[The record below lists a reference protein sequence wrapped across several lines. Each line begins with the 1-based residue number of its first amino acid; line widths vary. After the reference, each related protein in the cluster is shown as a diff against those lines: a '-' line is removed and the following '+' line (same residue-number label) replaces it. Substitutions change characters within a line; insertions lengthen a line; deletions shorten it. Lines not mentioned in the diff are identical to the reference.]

1 MKAISKFF
9 YHPSLV
15 FTLMAAAAISL
26 VACGGGGDSS
36 SSTSPALNLNTAMMS
51 YIANGSSN
59 QGVISG
65 ACQGTIKF
73 TYSPT
78 YSGKTLDGQAAAI
91 VDYTETDTLVANSS
105 TFCSKFYSNDG
116 SKVSKIYYDPT
127 TLLPI
132 TSGSNPQGFV
142 YSNQQSPPTS
152 VTSGSTGTL
161 FTFVDYAGTSSAVT
175 KGPLTWTV
183 TPDTAST
190 LLFTRTDNAQN
201 ASTGILE
208 YTSSKTYR
216 INANNTLTNL
226 YKVIKTPS
234 AFTGGLGDLSIT
246 ETYQQ

>member
-9 YHPSLV
+9 YHPVLVLSLMV
-15 FTLMAAAAISL
+15 ASVISL
-26 VACGGGGDSS
+26 TACGGNNS
-36 SSTSPALNLNTAMMS
+36 SSTTTSPTLNLNAAMMS

-59 QGVISG
+59 QGVIGG

-78 YSGKTLDGQAAAI
+78 YSGKTVDGRAAAV
-91 VDYTETDTLVANSS
+91 VDYTETDTLASS
-105 TFCSKFYSNDG
+105 SPAFCSKLYSSDG

-132 TSGSNPQGFV
+132 TSGSNPQGVV
-142 YSNQQSPPTS
+142 YSNQQSPPSS
-152 VTSGSTGTL
+152 VTNGSTGTL
-161 FTFVDYAGTSSAVT
+161 FTYVDYAGTSSPVT
-175 KGPLTWTV
+175 KGPLTWMV
-183 TPDTAST
+183 TADSPTT
-190 LLFTRTDNAQN
+190 LLFTRTDDAQN
-201 ASTGILE
+201 ASSGVLE

-226 YKVIKTPS
+226 YKVIKTPN

>member
-9 YHPSLV
+9 YRPGLIFSLMV
-15 FTLMAAAAISL
+15 ISGISL
-26 VACGGGGDSS
+26 VACGGDNS
-36 SSTSPALNLNTAMMS
+36 SSTTTSPTLNLNAAMMS

-78 YSGKTLDGQAAAI
+78 YSGKTLDGRAAAL
-91 VDYTETDTLVANSS
+91 VDYTEIDTLASS
-105 TFCSKFYSNDG
+105 SPAFCSKLYSSDG

-132 TSGSNPQGFV
+132 TSGSNPQGVV
-142 YSNQQSPPTS
+142 YSNQQSPPSS
-152 VTSGSTGTL
+152 VTAGSTGTL
-161 FTFVDYAGTSSAVT
+161 FTYLDYAGTTSPVT

-183 TPDTAST
+183 TADSYST
-190 LLFTRTDNAQN
+190 LLFTRTDNAEQ
-201 ASTGILE
+201 ASTGTLE

-216 INANNTLTNL
+216 INADSTLTNL
-226 YKVIKTPS
+226 YKVVKAANSI
-234 AFTGGLGDLSIT
+234 TGGLGDLSII

>member
-9 YHPSLV
+9 YRPGLV
-15 FTLMAAAAISL
+15 FSLMVVSGIFL
-26 VACGGGGDSS
+26 VACGGGNSGSTI
-36 SSTSPALNLNTAMMS
+36 TSPTLNLNAAMMS

-78 YSGKTLDGQAAAI
+78 YSGKTLDGRTAAV
-91 VDYTETDTLVANSS
+91 VDYTETDTLASS
-105 TFCSKFYSNDG
+105 SPAFCSKLYSSNG

-132 TSGSNPQGFV
+132 TSGSNPQGVV
-142 YSNQQSPPTS
+142 YSNQQSPLNS
-152 VTSGSTGTL
+152 VTDGSTGTL
-161 FTFVDYAGTSSAVT
+161 FTYVDYAGTSSPVT
-175 KGPLTWTV
+175 KGPLNWMV
-183 TPDTAST
+183 AADSANT
-190 LLFTRTDNAQN
+190 LLFTRTDDAQN
-201 ASTGILE
+201 ASSGMLE

-226 YKVIKTPS
+226 YKVIKTPG

>member
-1 MKAISKFF
+1 MKAISKFIYRPGLIF
-9 YHPSLV
+9 SLMV
-15 FTLMAAAAISL
+15 ISGISL
-26 VACGGGGDSS
+26 VACGEGNSS
-36 SSTSPALNLNTAMMS
+36 PTTTSPTLNLNAAMMS

-78 YSGKTLDGQAAAI
+78 YSGKTLDGRTAAV
-91 VDYTETDTLVANSS
+91 VDYTETDTLASS
-105 TFCSKFYSNDG
+105 SPPFCSKLYGNDG

-132 TSGSNPQGFV
+132 TSGSNPQGVV
-142 YSNQQSPPTS
+142 YSNQQSPPNS
-152 VTSGSTGTL
+152 VTDGSTGTL
-161 FTFVDYAGTSSAVT
+161 FTYVDYAGTSSPVT
-175 KGPLTWTV
+175 KGPLNWMV
-183 TPDTAST
+183 AADSANT
-190 LLFTRTDNAQN
+190 LLFTRTDDAQN
-201 ASTGILE
+201 ASSGMLE

-226 YKVIKTPS
+226 YKVIKTPNM
-234 AFTGGLGDLSIT
+234 FTGGLGDLSIT

>member
-9 YHPSLV
+9 YRPGLV
-15 FTLMAAAAISL
+15 FSLMVVSGISL
-26 VACGGGGDSS
+26 VACGGGNSS
-36 SSTSPALNLNTAMMS
+36 SITTSPTLNLNAAMMS

-78 YSGKTLDGQAAAI
+78 YSGKTLDGRTAAV
-91 VDYTETDTLVANSS
+91 VDYTRTDTLASS
-105 TFCSKFYSNDG
+105 SPPFCSKLYGNDG

-132 TSGSNPQGFV
+132 TSGSNPQGVV
-142 YSNQQSPPTS
+142 YSNQQSPPSS
-152 VTSGSTGTL
+152 VTAGSTGTL
-161 FTFVDYAGTSSAVT
+161 FTYLDYAGTTSPVT

-183 TPDTAST
+183 TADSYST
-190 LLFTRTDNAQN
+190 LLFTRTDNAEQ
-201 ASTGILE
+201 ASTGTLE

-216 INANNTLTNL
+216 INADSTLTNL
-226 YKVIKTPS
+226 YKVVKAANSI
-234 AFTGGLGDLSIT
+234 TGGLGDLSIT